1 MQNKKYANEIT
12 KNMLSVY
19 RKYFVEQL
27 NQKYPNLDIKKFKK
41 YYDNQLT
48 EFDKGIDNML
58 EEISMCISSKLK
70 NNGKF
75 VIDSMSANTENSA
88 SLNREFESIFSD
100 YIGMSP
106 VQVLPKNSKI
116 KINGNNCMSEI
127 KLIIGDGNEFSK
139 KIENKENEFQK

>member
-19 RKYFVEQL
+19 RRYFVEQL

-58 EEISMCISSKLK
+58 EEISMCIS
-70 NNGKF
+70 
-75 VIDSMSANTENSA
+75 
-88 SLNREFESIFSD
+88 
-100 YIGMSP
+100 
-106 VQVLPKNSKI
+106 
-116 KINGNNCMSEI
+116 
-127 KLIIGDGNEFSK
+127 
-139 KIENKENEFQK
+139 